1 MARLFHNALVL
12 ATLATILS
20 FTHAQRALYSI
31 ENSTSTCISNSSI
44 TADIFSASI
53 TPDNN
58 TIGYDVFGTFNYSGP
73 VLLSYILTVNSE
85 TALNITE
92 DPCLGTGASS
102 YLCPASPG
110 QIALNSNINTPAG
123 DLDTIP
129 EDVYTTSNPDANFR
143 YVMTNAESGEIVGC
157 LQTNLTNDASME
169 ANSTETGGS
178 GANSTGNGN
187 GTGSGNE
194 TGGAQSDESDAST
207 AYLNWTL
214 LGSAIIALACGGV
227 L

>member
-12 ATLATILS
+12 ATLATFLS
-20 FTHAQRALYSI
+20 FATAQRALYSI
-31 ENSTSTCISNSSI
+31 EGSTSTCISNSSI

-58 TIGYDVFGTFNYSGP
+58 IIGYDVFGTFNYSGP
-73 VLLSYILTVNSE
+73 VILSYILTVNSK
-85 TALNITE
+85 TTFNFTE
-92 DPCLGTGASS
+92 DPCMGSGNA

-110 QIALNSNINTPAG
+110 QIGLNSN
-123 DLDTIP
+123 LDVPPQNFDAVPKEVFTLQ
-129 EDVYTTSNPDANFR
+129 DPDANFR

-178 GANSTGNGN
+178 GANSTSKAN

-194 TGGAQSDESDAST
+194 TGGAQNGESGAST
-207 AYLNWTL
+207 AYLDWTL
-214 LGSAIIALACGGV
+214 LGSAIIVLAFGTAL
-227 L
+227 

>member
-1 MARLFHNALVL
+1 MARPTLL
-12 ATLATILS
+12 ATLASMLS
-20 FTHAQRALYSI
+20 FANAQRALYSI
-31 ENSTSTCISNSSI
+31 ENSTSTCTSNSSI

-92 DPCLGTGASS
+92 DPCSGTGTA
-102 YLCPASPG
+102 YLCPANPG
-110 QIALNSNINTPAG
+110 QIGLNSNINAPDG

-129 EDVYTTSNPDANFR
+129 EDVYTARDPDANFQ

-157 LQTNLTNDASME
+157 LQTNLTNDASRE

-178 GANSTGNGN
+178 GANSTGNAN
-187 GTGSGNE
+187 ETGSANE
-194 TGGAQSDESDAST
+194 TGGGAQNDESGAST
-207 AYLNWTL
+207 SYLNWTL
-214 LGSAIIALACGGV
+214 FW
-227 L
+227 